1 MAKKPL
7 PGIAAEIVTSDTACT
22 LAELCLCCNV
32 EAEWIAALVEHGAIE
47 PVGKQ
52 GTEWMFAGLAIIRVA
67 KAKRLERDLG
77 LNPPG
82 VALALDLLDE
92 IEELRSQ
99 LASYRLG

>member
-7 PGIAAEIVTSDTACT
+7 PSIAAEIVTSDMACT
-22 LAELCLCCNV
+22 LEELCLSCSV
-32 EAEWIAALVEHGAIE
+32 EADWIVALVEYGVIE

-52 GTEWMFAGLAIIRVA
+52 RTEWMFAKLAVVRVA

-77 LNPPG
+77 LNTPG

-92 IEELRSQ
+92 IEELRTQ
-99 LASYRLG
+99 LASHRLG